1 MNLEFIFDELCK
13 GNLALASTTDAYQC
27 ISNNAIDI
35 LRPEKGY
42 NTNNVKRRIE
52 LICQICNILYNRTDL
67 TVMPISDQLYDDLMN
82 LYKLLDPNFQVGSVV
97 VNFSDQAEKNTKK
110 EEEEGIDPLTI
121 KQYEERD
128 EIRQYYADRIM
139 SFDQKDRF
147 TYDEVFGE
155 KIPLWSDGDISKR
168 VHDTTHNHPQLVG
181 TLDKAKFVLDS
192 DAMEMDLYDDPSTSI
207 LERDFFWNH
216 IKNGIIKEDQ
226 ELQMVLELK
235 YDGISVEAD
244 CTDIIVS
251 ARTRGDTGV
260 GKASDITPI
269 LYGYRFPRNKVLT
282 DKEVGVKFE
291 AVIKYTDLM
300 ALNAIRGTDY
310 VNARMAINGIMNSS
324 DGYKYRDLITLIPL
338 AIDRDDVPEVKNRME
353 EIELL
358 NSLFRTKGEPLR
370 YCFIQGDYKTCLFLI
385 KKFVE
390 EAKYARQYLNFMFD
404 GVVVSYLDEDIRN
417 KLGRENYINKYT
429 IAVKFDPL
437 SVLTTF
443 LGYEFT
449 VGQSGNITPMIYY
462 SPVEFIGTIHNHSSG
477 SSVKRFNN
485 LALKLGDIIEVTYN
499 NDVMPYVRKVDNE
512 HNRQN
517 PNIPEVF
524 PSICPCC
531 GTPLEFSKSG
541 NSAKCPNWYCKARVN
556 ARLTATL
563 DKLGIVG
570 IAGESV
576 RALQNNSELWIE
588 RSVKTKTCEESSLY
602 NIYQLFDCNE
612 DEFNK
617 ALGSADSELLYN
629 QLLKLR
635 NNTLVLDSIY
645 FGALGFTDIGKTTW
659 KKIFS
664 VFDSREIYSVLSD
677 FYKSFIN
684 VEDYD
689 FSSEDDIEEFK
700 KFKELAGIK
709 YESLFHNLLMING
722 IGESTVDTIMN
733 EWKYFFYDMAWF
745 FEGEFDSPVFIH
757 DLQMSDKKII
767 RFSGVRKRELEELLC
782 KMGHDADGKAGVT
795 KETDILI
802 IPYDDYHSTKTE
814 KMSAEAQIVSLIN
827 FIVGFDSYIDCEGYD
842 EEEIF
847 NTLNHVA
854 KSFGVELT
862 KF

>member
-13 GNLALASTTDAYQC
+13 GNLAIATSTEAYQC
-27 ISNNAIDI
+27 ISDNAIDI
-35 LRPEKGY
+35 LRPEEGY
-42 NTNNVKRRIE
+42 NTNNVKRRIKR
-52 LICQICNILYNRTDL
+52 ICQICNILYNRTDL

-82 LYKLLDPNFQVGSVV
+82 LYKLLDPNFQVGSIV
-97 VNFSDQAEKNTKK
+97 VNFPDQAEKNIKR
-110 EEEEGIDPLTI
+110 EEEGINPLTV

-128 EIRQYYADRIM
+128 EIRQYYADRFM

-155 KIPLWSDGDISKR
+155 KTPLWSDGNISKR
-168 VHDTTHNHPQLVG
+168 IHDTTHNHPQLVG

-216 IKNGIIKEDQ
+216 IKNGVIGENQ
-226 ELQMVLELK
+226 ELQMILELK

-244 CTDIIVS
+244 CTDIVVS
-251 ARTRGDTGV
+251 ARTRGDTGI

-269 LYGYRFPRNKVLT
+269 LYGYQFHRNKVLK
-282 DKEVGVKFE
+282 DREVGVKFE
-291 AVIKYTDLM
+291 AIIKYTDLM
-300 ALNAIRGTDY
+300 ALNTIRGTDY

-338 AIDRDDVPEVKNRME
+338 AIDRDDVPEVKNRVE

-370 YCFIQGDYKTCLFLI
+370 YCLIQGDYKTCLFLI

-404 GVVVSYLDEDIRN
+404 GIVVSYLDESIIN
-417 KLGRENYINKYT
+417 KLGRENHINKYT

-443 LGYEFT
+443 LGYQFT

-477 SSVKRFNN
+477 SSVKRFND

-517 PNIPEVF
+517 TNPLEIF
-524 PSICPCC
+524 PSTCPCC

-541 NSAKCPNWYCKARVN
+541 NSAKCPNWYCEDRTV
-556 ARLTATL
+556 ARLTASL
-563 DKLGIVG
+563 SKLGITG
-570 IAGESV
+570 FAE
-576 RALQNNSELWIE
+576 A
-588 RSVKTKTCEESSLY
+588 SVKELIEYSMYELLRECNYLSDIFQMSKEEL
-602 NIYQLFDCNE
+602 ID
-612 DEFNK
+612 
-617 ALGSADSELLYN
+617 ALGNADGDSLHN
-629 QLLKLR
+629 QIQKLR
-635 NNTLVLDSIY
+635 NTLIPDYILMS
-645 FGALGFTDIGKTTW
+645 ALGFSDLGKATW
-659 KKIFS
+659 KKILSKIHLKDELNDIYFHNHIS
-664 VFDSREIYSVLSD
+664 WPHLSREMKDIYECNLVWIVKDMENIKGIGSSITEIINSEYKY
-677 FYKSFIN
+677 FYKDIRYFIKN
-684 VEDYD
+684 FNIVYSKDMVE
-689 FSSEDDIEEFK
+689 
-700 KFKELAGIK
+700 
-709 YESLFHNLLMING
+709 
-722 IGESTVDTIMN
+722 
-733 EWKYFFYDMAWF
+733 
-745 FEGEFDSPVFIH
+745 
-757 DLQMSDKKII
+757 SDQKII
-767 RFSGVRKRELEELLC
+767 RFSGIRNRELEELLC

-802 IPYDDYHSTKTE
+802 VPYDDYHSSKTE
-814 KMSAEAQIVSLIN
+814 KLSAEAQMVSLIN
-827 FIVGFDSYIDCEGYD
+827 FITGFSSYIDCEGYD
-842 EEEIF
+842 EEDIF

-854 KSFGVELT
+854 KSFGVELSR
-862 KF
+862 F

>member
-13 GNLALASTTDAYQC
+13 GNLPLASSTDAYQC

-35 LRPEKGY
+35 LRPEEGFV
-42 NTNNVKRRIE
+42 TNNVKRRIE
-52 LICQICNILYNRTDL
+52 LICKICNILYNRTDL
-67 TVMPISDQLYDDLMN
+67 TVMPISDQIYDDLMN

-97 VNFSDQAEKNTKK
+97 VDFPDQAKRNIEKEK
-110 EEEEGIDPLTI
+110 EGINPLI
-121 KQYEERD
+121 SKQYEERD
-128 EIRQYYADRIM
+128 EIRQYYADILM
-139 SFDQKDRF
+139 SFDKKDRF
-147 TYDEVFGE
+147 NYDEVFGE
-155 KIPLWSDGDISKR
+155 KTPLWSDGDISKR
-168 VHDTTHNHPQLVG
+168 VHDTAHNHPQLVG

-216 IKNGIIKEDQ
+216 IKNGIIEENQ

-244 CTDIIVS
+244 CTDIVVS

-269 LYGYRFPRNKVLT
+269 LYGYRFPRNKVLK

-291 AVIKYTDLM
+291 AIIKYTDL
-300 ALNAIRGTDY
+300 AILNNIRGTDY

-338 AIDRDDVPEVKNRME
+338 AVDRNDVPEVRNRME

-358 NSLFRTKGEPLR
+358 NSLFRTKGESLR
-370 YCFIQGDYKTCLFLI
+370 YCYIQGDYQTCLFLI
-385 KKFVE
+385 KRFVD

-417 KLGRENYINKYT
+417 KLGRENFINKYS

-443 LGYEFT
+443 LGYTFT
-449 VGQSGNITPMIYY
+449 VGQSGNITPMIHY
-462 SPVEFIGTIHNHSSG
+462 SPVEFIGTIHDKSSG
-477 SSVKRFNN
+477 SSVKRFND

-499 NDVMPYVRKVDNE
+499 NDVMPYVKKVDNE

-517 PNIPEVF
+517 PNPLEQF
-524 PSICPCC
+524 PLECPCC

-541 NSAKCPNWYCKARVN
+541 SSAKCPNWHCEDRTV

-570 IAGESV
+570 FAEASM
-576 RALQNNSELWIE
+576 RALLEYYKQQNKKL
-588 RSVKTKTCEESSLY
+588 SLY
-602 NIYQLFDCNE
+602 RLFE
-612 DEFNK
+612 TKREEFIRVLGNADGNSLIDQMEAIRK
-617 ALGSADSELLYN
+617 APMIDY
-629 QLLKLR
+629 
-635 NNTLVLDSIY
+635 VY
-645 FGALGFTDIGKTTW
+645 FGALGFSDMGKSTW
-659 KKIFS
+659 KKIF
-664 VFDSREIYSVLSD
+664 
-677 FYKSFIN
+677 KFIN
-684 VEDYD
+684 PLEMDVIIYNMTEAYIE
-689 FSSEDDIEEFK
+689 SENDQ
-700 KFKELAGIK
+700 KEAKDKLDNLVNQLLQIK
-709 YESLFHNLLMING
+709 G
-722 IGESTVDTIMN
+722 IGQSVVDTILA
-733 EWKYFFYDMAWF
+733 EWPLFASDIRSFTLYFFKQPWI
-745 FEGEFDSPVFIH
+745 ST
-757 DLQMSDKKII
+757 DLAESDQKII
-767 RFSGVRKRELEELLC
+767 RFSGVRNQELEELLC

-802 IPYDDYHSTKTE
+802 IPYDGYHSTKTE
-814 KMSAEAQIVSLIN
+814 KMSSDAQIVSLIN
-827 FIVGFDSYIDCEGYD
+827 FIVAFDSYIDCEGYN

-854 KSFGVELT
+854 ASFGVELQR
-862 KF
+862 F